1 MYKDNLLTQELLR
14 ENLLR
19 DNLILLALVFVAGAI
34 FFFLMQTIINLLSRP
49 NTTEEQHGTKTN
61 TTQNIEKQGFTST
74 KTVQNT
80 EESSTRRNND
90 IQNSEELSFRSSSDI
105 QNIADPNLMDTSVI
119 QNMVNNYRN
128 NQLPNINKNL
138 KIEDSVSV
146 WFDFNTVQ
154 NFISTV
160 EKESKSRNENISL
173 NDLGVRFYYAAYPKE
188 ENWDIFQNETMEPP
202 KEYAQRHTLIM
213 IPTLNIKDASGNYLN
228 YDFNPLDENTYTRD
242 SVARETFALHS
253 KNTVAQNHG
262 SLIPP
267 TSSNVQDY

>member
-1 MYKDNLLTQELLR
+1 MDKDNLLTQELLR
-14 ENLLR
+14 ENLLK

-34 FFFLMQTIINLLSRP
+34 FFFLMQTIINLLSRT
-49 NTTEEQHGTKTN
+49 NTTEEQHRTKTN
-61 TTQNIEKQGFTST
+61 TTQNTEKQGFTSS
-74 KTVQNT
+74 KTDQNT
-80 EESSTRRNND
+80 RSSND
-90 IQNSEELSFRSSSDI
+90 IQNSEELSFRSSSEI

-128 NQLPNINKNL
+128 NQLQNINEKL
-138 KIEDSVSV
+138 KIKDSVSV

-173 NDLGVRFYYAAYPKE
+173 NDLGIRFYYAAYPKE

-228 YDFNPLDENTYTRD
+228 YDFNPLDENTYTRAF
-242 SVARETFALHS
+242 VARETPVLNS